1 MKIDRELLRASWHSW
16 LSNDNGPRAGPWWM
30 AWIWTVAF
38 AALLAVA
45 FTILGFFA
53 FARGEGAWRNVSG
66 WIYWYG
72 KNFTVTLVISVV
84 IHLLFDLARATVA
97 PADRVRAWRPWQ
109 RSLFFTALP
118 LAGVA
123 LGWPVGVWLAGSDVT
138 VWVGS
143 REGNQL
149 VIGTV
154 VLSVMISFLL
164 HHFFS
169 AKARQIE
176 ASRRATE
183 AQLRLLQAQIEPHF
197 LFNTLANVHS
207 LIDHDAA
214 KSKAMLGAFTDYLRA
229 SLAGL
234 RREEVTVADEL
245 ALAEAYLRVQ
255 ATRMEERLSFRIE
268 ADEAARRAT
277 LLPLLLQPL
286 VENAVHHGL
295 EPQVA
300 GGSIAVRARTD
311 GDSVVVEVRDDGR
324 GLGMPTRQ
332 GAGMALAN
340 VRERLAARFGS
351 AASLTVAAAQPGTLA
366 TLRMPLSLPTPT
378 ALPGATR

>member
-1 MKIDRELLRASWHSW
+1 
-16 LSNDNGPRAGPWWM
+16 M
-30 AWIWTVAF
+30 AWAWTFAF
-38 AALLAVA
+38 SALLAVV
-45 FTILGFFA
+45 FTILGFLA

-66 WIYWYG
+66 WLYWYG
-72 KNFTVTLVISVV
+72 KNFTVTLVISAV

-97 PADRVRAWRPWQ
+97 PPWRVCGWRSWQ
-109 RSLFFTALP
+109 RTLFFTGVP
-118 LAGVA
+118 LLGVA
-123 LGWPVGVWLAGSDVT
+123 LGWPVGVWLAGADMN
-138 VWVGS
+138 VWIGS
-143 REGNQL
+143 REGNN
-149 VIGTV
+149 IIAGTV
-154 VLSVMISFLL
+154 FMSVMITFLL
-164 HHFFS
+164 HHYFS
-169 AKARQIE
+169 AKAQKIE
-176 ASRRATE
+176 AEHRATE

-214 KSKAMLGAFTDYLRA
+214 KAKAMLGAFTDYLRA
-229 SLAGL
+229 SLVGL
-234 RREEVTVADEL
+234 RREEVTLADEL

-255 ATRMEERLSFRIE
+255 ASRMEDRLNFRIE
-268 ADEAARRAT
+268 VDDTTRRAT

-295 EPQVA
+295 EPKVE
-300 GGSIAVRARTD
+300 GGSIAVCARTE
-311 GDSVVVEVRDDGR
+311 GNSVVVEVRDDGS
-324 GLGMPTRQ
+324 GLGGPARK

-366 TLRMPLSLPTPT
+366 TLRLPLSVAPSA

>member
-1 MKIDRELLRASWHSW
+1 MKIDRRLLRASWHSW

-30 AWIWTVAF
+30 AWIWTFAF

-66 WIYWYG
+66 WVYWYG
-72 KNFTVTLVISVV
+72 KNFTVTLVISMV
-84 IHLLFDLARATVA
+84 IHGLFDLARATVA
-97 PADRVRAWRPWQ
+97 PAARVRAWRPWQ
-109 RSLFFTALP
+109 RSLFFTVVP
-118 LAGVA
+118 LTGVA
-123 LGWPVGVWLAGSDVT
+123 IGWPMGVWLAGADVT

-143 REGNQL
+143 REGNHL

-154 VLSVMISFLL
+154 VLSAMISFLL

-176 ASRRATE
+176 ARRRATE

-214 KSKAMLGAFTDYLRA
+214 KAKVMLGAFTDYLRA

-234 RREEVTVADEL
+234 RREEVTVADEV

-255 ATRMEERLSFRIE
+255 ATRMEDRLSFRIE
-268 ADEAARRAT
+268 VDETAGRAT

-295 EPQVA
+295 EPKVE
-300 GGSIAVRARTD
+300 GGSIAVHARTE
-311 GDSVVVEVRDDGR
+311 GDSVVVEVRDDGH
-324 GLGMPTRQ
+324 GLGGPARK
-332 GAGMALAN
+332 GSGMALAN
-340 VRERLAARFGS
+340 VRERLLARFGS

-366 TLRMPLSLPTPT
+366 TLRLPLCMAGPS
-378 ALPGATR
+378 ALPGVAR